1 MHAGSCAL
9 ARILAG
15 LRSRP
20 CRRQAA
26 QAHYVRLSLHGHR
39 PGNEASRDPRPLPGL
54 PRFQR
59 MGPALRL
66 DQAPQR
72 QPRAHGL
79 WPPLLIA
86 RSRRGRLK
94 CLRYFILSTAPS
106 AAACDWQT
114 DHLVPVPLRTMLT
127 EPARFGA
134 AQQACRRHPR
144 KRQQRHADICL
155 KVVVRASTPLLHS
168 IPDLEPVHVPGSNS
182 HVCLVLAR
190 LKQLDPLPFHTP
202 QLRWTLAI
210 VSGHFRPR
218 LQSSAKSLP
227 KNKRKFKRRE
237 KKSRLSSQRTRR
249 TWGS

>member
-1 MHAGSCAL
+1 MLAHVRSRGSWQGYVLDPAGAKRLRLTMSGSHFTAIDRGMRLLETRARCRVSHAFSEWAQLCVSTKHPNVNPELMVCGLPSSSHAL
-9 ARILAG
+9 AGEGSNVYATLFC
-15 LRSRP
+15 P
-20 CRRQAA
+20 
-26 QAHYVRLSLHGHR
+26 
-39 PGNEASRDPRPLPGL
+39 PLP
-54 PRFQR
+54 Q
-59 MGPALRL
+59 
-66 DQAPQR
+66 
-72 QPRAHGL
+72 
-79 WPPLLIA
+79 
-86 RSRRGRLK
+86 
-94 CLRYFILSTAPS
+94 